1 MKELEQVLAQCI
13 DDICLGRA
21 SIEDC
26 LERYPRWRQELG
38 PLLELAVRLPPAPDM
53 RPSSEFRARAR
64 LALQQEIRHSKASV
78 WRKALDRTLP
88 LRRVLPVP
96 MLALSA
102 LLLVLLASGGLT
114 YAAQDS
120 LPGQALYPIK
130 TSTEHIL
137 LLVTFN
143 SARKAEYH
151 LELAER
157 RVQEMVEL
165 ASMGQPPGTDVVQ
178 AVAAQVDAALAEVRS
193 LGPDRARAVLN
204 ELSEE
209 IGQRQAL
216 LGQGTTQPPESL
228 AQTRVVWQ
236 RGQIIAQ
243 GLAEDPNGPA
253 AEASVQAAI
262 REAEVKGPVSNVD
275 PLEVAGLVVRIQ
287 PGASVRGELQ
297 LGKEARVKGRFIET
311 DTLQASS
318 VEVAESASEDEEDS
332 RPGSASS
339 SRSERDDND
348 PRPVAQPTPRPDDS
362 DRSPAAAS
370 TPGVK
375 SPGDNDSRTE
385 GADSAEAPRGND
397 NSDGK
402 SAGAQESRRTR
413 IELRGV
419 ITREEP
425 LTIARRIVVIDDST
439 EVQGTPRVGLI
450 AEVEGYTNSDGSIQ
464 ATEIKVERLARKTE
478 VRGTVVSLAPLTV
491 GSTVVVLVPS
501 AEVKGE
507 LSIGVNVRAEGTFQA
522 DGRFLASTVKVNGP
536 KENKGKG
543 NSNR

>member
-1 MKELEQVLAQCI
+1 MKELEQVLAECI
-13 DDICLGRA
+13 DDIRLGRA
-21 SIEDC
+21 SVDDC
-26 LERYPRWRQELG
+26 LERYPRLRQELG
-38 PLLELAVRLPPAPDM
+38 PLLDMAVRLPPAPDE

-64 LALQQEIRHSKASV
+64 LALQQEISRSKAPR
-78 WRKALDRTLP
+78 WRKVLGRM
-88 LRRVLPVP
+88 LPVP
-96 MLALSA
+96 ALALTAFS
-102 LLLVLLASGGLT
+102 LVFLAGGLT

-120 LPGQALYPIK
+120 LPGQALYPVK
-130 TSTEHIL
+130 TGTERLL
-137 LLVTFN
+137 LLVTLN
-143 SARKAEYH
+143 SARRAEYH

-165 ASMGQPPGTDVVQ
+165 TSMGQPPGTDAVQ

-216 LGQGTTQPPESL
+216 LGQAGLQGATQSPDPL
-228 AQTRVVWQ
+228 AQTQVVWQ

-262 REAEVKGPVSNVD
+262 REAEVRGPVSNVD
-275 PLEVAGLVVRIQ
+275 PLEVAGLVVRIS

-297 LGKEARVKGRFIET
+297 LGKEARVKGRFLET

-318 VEVAESASEDEEDS
+318 VEVAESASEGEEGPQ
-332 RPGSASS
+332 PGSEATI
-339 SRSERDDND
+339 RQERDDD
-348 PRPVAQPTPRPDDS
+348 DRRPVARPTPRQDDS
-362 DRSPAAAS
+362 DR
-370 TPGVK
+370 TPVTAGATGT
-375 SPGDNDSRTE
+375 SGPDDNDSGHE
-385 GADSAEAPRGND
+385 GESVAVKGGEADSD
-397 NSDGK
+397 SSDER
-402 SAGAQESRRTR
+402 ESPQANRRSR

-450 AEVEGYTNSDGSIQ
+450 AEVEGYTNGDGSIQ
-464 ATEIKVERLARKTE
+464 ATEIKVERLAKKTE
-478 VRGTVVSLAPLTV
+478 VRGTVISLAPLTV
-491 GSTVVVLVPS
+491 GSTLVIVAAD
-501 AEVKGE
+501 AEVKGQ
-507 LSIGVNVRAEGTFQA
+507 LAIGVNVRAEGIFQP
-522 DGRFLASTVKVNGP
+522 DGRFLASVVKVNGP